1 MKYLVQNGM
10 EISKWAVGPI
20 DANNCGHIVGISTSY
35 NIYRE
40 TPSFHIQSRSPTR
53 FWICAKIKLKLFI
66 TCKKAIFAV
75 EDRVII

>member
-40 TPSFHIQSRSPTR
+40 TP
-53 FWICAKIKLKLFI
+53 LF
-66 TCKKAIFAV
+66 KYKV
-75 EDRVII
+75 EALQDFGFVPK